1 MKNKETYKGF
11 DFEKTWSISPDIN
24 DGYPYYDPRTV
35 EITLEVQA
43 DAEPKVWKT
52 NYARDYNRFKD
63 YSTNYHFPYRVE
75 IINGTKTNIYDD
87 GDNNKVTINGAKIVN
102 QTEETKELI
111 DKYGIK
117 AVCNPET
124 DIESA
129 TVDTSFLGQR
139 PLTVKWI
146 KEPVLQFDKGQEA
159 QVKKTDILSR

>member
-1 MKNKETYKGF
+1 MSFTKNTEEIFESSELPNYSELGKSTAEMKNKETYKGF

-87 GDNNKVTINGAKIVN
+87 GDNNK
-102 QTEETKELI
+102 L
-111 DKYGIK
+111 
-117 AVCNPET
+117 
-124 DIESA
+124 
-129 TVDTSFLGQR
+129 L
-139 PLTVKWI
+139 
-146 KEPVLQFDKGQEA
+146 
-159 QVKKTDILSR
+159 

>member
-1 MKNKETYKGF
+1 MK
-11 DFEKTWSISPDIN
+11 KTWSISPDIN

-102 QTEETKELI
+102 QDRRNKGI
-111 DKYGIK
+111 D
-117 AVCNPET
+117 
-124 DIESA
+124 
-129 TVDTSFLGQR
+129 
-139 PLTVKWI
+139 
-146 KEPVLQFDKGQEA
+146 
-159 QVKKTDILSR
+159 